1 MRERVSPDEHGAKA
15 WPGHGYKILEG
26 VLSAWGGV

>member
-26 VLSAWGGV
+26 VLSVWGGV